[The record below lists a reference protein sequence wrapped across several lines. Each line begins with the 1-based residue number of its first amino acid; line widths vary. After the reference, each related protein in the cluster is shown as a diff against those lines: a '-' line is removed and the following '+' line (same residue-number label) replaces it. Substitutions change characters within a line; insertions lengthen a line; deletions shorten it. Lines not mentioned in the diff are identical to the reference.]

1 MEFQLGDL
9 IGVIA
14 DTNAEAGRRAVVVCA
29 VRPRMGALTEDVVPA
44 EGVVAVARH
53 RGVVEPA
60 GHSEAVRQIQV
71 SVVWDEDAAPLFSKG
86 PGRGGQMRGVRIDQN
101 GLPELT
107 RLSGSGE
114 GRHLA
119 VETRVAR

>member
-1 MEFQLGDL
+1 MEFQLGYL

-14 DTNAEAGRRAVVVCA
+14 DTNAEAGRRAVVVGA

-44 EGVVAVARH
+44 EGVVAVASH

-60 GHSEAVRQIQV
+60 GHRKAVLQIHV
-71 SVVWDEDAAPLFSKG
+71 PVVGDEDAAPLFRKG

-107 RLSGSGE
+107 RLSGAGE

-119 VETRVAR
+119 VKARVAR